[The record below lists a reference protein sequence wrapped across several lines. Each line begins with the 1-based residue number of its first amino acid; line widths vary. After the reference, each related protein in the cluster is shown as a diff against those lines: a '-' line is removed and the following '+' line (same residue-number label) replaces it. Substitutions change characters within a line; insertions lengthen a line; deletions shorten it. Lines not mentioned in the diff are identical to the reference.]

1 MIALGIF
8 AVLALVGLLG
18 GFAARIAIQTVT
30 GFVARILFHAAI
42 GFGIYLV
49 AKRYVSRKKS
59 IILGSLV
66 AVGSYIAYIS
76 YYGIWVALPRG

>member
-30 GFVARILFHAAI
+30 VFVARILLHAAI

-49 AKRYVSRKKS
+49 AKMYVSRRKS
-59 IILGSLV
+59 IILGSLA
-66 AVGSYIAYIS
+66 AVGSYIVYIS
-76 YYGIWVALPRG
+76 YYGIWLALPRG